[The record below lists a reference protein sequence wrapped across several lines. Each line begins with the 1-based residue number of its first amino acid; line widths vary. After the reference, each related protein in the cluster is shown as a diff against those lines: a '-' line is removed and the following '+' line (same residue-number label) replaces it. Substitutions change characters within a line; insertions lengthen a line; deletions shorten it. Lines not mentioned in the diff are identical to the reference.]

1 MRLLRWPPH
10 RRRSPR
16 RAREADS
23 AADVFL
29 RQRVRVGLPLVLV
42 CAWLARPTPS
52 AIAIGA
58 AIALLGVVVRG
69 TAASHLTK
77 HAGLATSG
85 PYAITRNPLY
95 LGSALIAC
103 GLLVAAHSWVAGA
116 LCVAYFA
123 IFYPSVIEREER
135 RLRARY
141 GAAFD
146 EYAAAVPRFWPRL
159 GAAMST
165 RFAWSWRLYARNGE
179 YTAALTVVIGFLLL
193 WLKMRRGT

>member
-42 CAWLARPTPS
+42 CAWLAQPTPA
-52 AIAIGA
+52 AIAVGA
-58 AIALLGVVVRG
+58 AIALLGVAIRG
-69 TAASHLTK
+69 AAASHLTK

-95 LGSALIAC
+95 LGSALIAG
-103 GLLVAAHSWVAGA
+103 GLLVAGHSWIAGF

-123 IFYPSVIEREER
+123 VFYPSVIEREER

-146 EYAAAVPRFWPRL
+146 EYAARVPRFWPRF
-159 GAAMST
+159 GAVAST

-179 YTAALTVVIGFLLL
+179 YTAALTVLIGFLLL

>member
-16 RAREADS
+16 RSREADS

-42 CAWLARPTPS
+42 CAWLARPTPA
-52 AIAIGA
+52 AIAVGA
-58 AIALLGVVVRG
+58 AIALLGVAIRG
-69 TAASHLTK
+69 AAASHLTK
-77 HAGLATSG
+77 HDALATSG
-85 PYAITRNPLY
+85 TYAITRNPLY

-103 GLLVAAHSWVAGA
+103 GLLVAGRSWIAGF

-123 IFYPSVIEREER
+123 VFYPSVIEREER

-146 EYAAAVPRFWPRL
+146 EYAATVPRFWPRL
-159 GAAMST
+159 
-165 RFAWSWRLYARNGE
+165 RRLG
-179 YTAALTVVIGFLLL
+179 
-193 WLKMRRGT
+193 